1 MIDARGFNFEA
12 SDEINFRFCTRF
24 SATSQTKDTMYSTT
38 RISAAFALAALV
50 HEKQKRKSTD
60 IPYIS
65 HPMAVAAQVAVW
77 GGSEDQFIAALLH
90 DVVEDGGA
98 QYMPVID
105 EHFGKHVLDLVM
117 ACSDAAPQRGQPK
130 GAWIERKEKY
140 IANLRSAADEVLL
153 ISAADKWHN
162 LASILADAKQL
173 GEVVFDRF
181 IWQDFE
187 RTDKKKMVLWYYKEL
202 LAVYRERNVPVVVE
216 LENLLSE
223 IENVTGQK
231 R

>member
-1 MIDARGFNFEA
+1 MIDARGISLVA
-12 SDEINFRFCTRF
+12 SDGLDSVHFDF
-24 SATSQTKDTMYSTT
+24 SSQTQSKDTMYSTD

-65 HPMAVAAQVAVW
+65 HPMAVAAQVSVW
-77 GGSEDQFIAALLH
+77 GGSEEQFIAALLH

-98 QYMPVID
+98 QYMPVIE

-162 LASILADAKQL
+162 LASILADAKEL

-181 IWQDFE
+181 IRQDFE

>member
-1 MIDARGFNFEA
+1 
-12 SDEINFRFCTRF
+12 
-24 SATSQTKDTMYSTT
+24 MYSTT

-65 HPMAVAAQVAVW
+65 HPMAVAAQVSVW

-98 QYMPVID
+98 QYMPVIE

-173 GEVVFDRF
+173 GEMVFDRF
-181 IWQDFE
+181 IRHDFE
-187 RTDKKKMVLWYYKEL
+187 RTDKKKMVLWYYKEIIS
-202 LAVYRERNVPVVVE
+202 VYRERKVAAAPE
-216 LENLLSE
+216 LDSLLDE
-223 IENVTGQK
+223 IVTVTQAD
-231 R
+231 

>member
-1 MIDARGFNFEA
+1 
-12 SDEINFRFCTRF
+12 
-24 SATSQTKDTMYSTT
+24 MYSTD

-65 HPMAVAAQVAVW
+65 HPMAVAAQVSVW

-98 QYMPVID
+98 QYMPVIE

-117 ACSDAAPQRGQPK
+117 ACSDAAPLRGQPK

-181 IWQDFE
+181 IRQDFE

-216 LENLLSE
+216 LENLLNE

>member
-1 MIDARGFNFEA
+1 
-12 SDEINFRFCTRF
+12 
-24 SATSQTKDTMYSTT
+24 MYSTD

-50 HEKQKRKSTD
+50 HEKQTRKSTN

-130 GAWIERKEKY
+130 GGWIERKEKY

-162 LASILADAKQL
+162 LASILADAKEL

-181 IWQDFE
+181 IRQDFE

>member
-1 MIDARGFNFEA
+1 
-12 SDEINFRFCTRF
+12 
-24 SATSQTKDTMYSTT
+24 MYSTD

-50 HEKQKRKSTD
+50 HEKQTRKSTD

-98 QYMPVID
+98 QYMPVIE

-162 LASILADAKQL
+162 LASILANAKQL
-173 GEVVFDRF
+173 GEMVFDRF
-181 IWQDFE
+181 IRQDFE
-187 RTDKKKMVLWYYKEL
+187 RTDKKKMVLWYYKEIIS
-202 LAVYRERNVPVVVE
+202 VYRERKVAAAPE
-216 LENLLSE
+216 LDSLLDE
-223 IENVTGQK
+223 IVTVTQAD
-231 R
+231 

>member
-1 MIDARGFNFEA
+1 
-12 SDEINFRFCTRF
+12 
-24 SATSQTKDTMYSTT
+24 MYSTD

-65 HPMAVAAQVAVW
+65 HPMAVAAQVSVW

-98 QYMPVID
+98 QYMPVIE

-162 LASILADAKQL
+162 LARILADAKQL

-181 IWQDFE
+181 IRQDFE

>member
-1 MIDARGFNFEA
+1 
-12 SDEINFRFCTRF
+12 
-24 SATSQTKDTMYSTT
+24 MYSTT

-65 HPMAVAAQVAVW
+65 HPMAVAAQVSVW

-98 QYMPVID
+98 QYMPVIE

-181 IWQDFE
+181 IRQDFE

-202 LAVYRERNVPVVVE
+202 RAVYRERNVPVVVE

>member
-1 MIDARGFNFEA
+1 
-12 SDEINFRFCTRF
+12 
-24 SATSQTKDTMYSTT
+24 MYSTD

-50 HEKQKRKSTD
+50 HEKQTRKSTN

-77 GGSEDQFIAALLH
+77 GGSEEQFIAALLH

-98 QYMPVID
+98 QYMPVIE

-181 IWQDFE
+181 IRQDFE

>member
-1 MIDARGFNFEA
+1 
-12 SDEINFRFCTRF
+12 
-24 SATSQTKDTMYSTT
+24 MYSTD

-65 HPMAVAAQVAVW
+65 HPMAVAAQVSVW
-77 GGSEDQFIAALLH
+77 GGSEEQFIAALLH

-98 QYMPVID
+98 QYMPVIE
-105 EHFGKHVLDLVM
+105 EHFGKNVLDLVM

-181 IWQDFE
+181 IRQDFE

>member
-1 MIDARGFNFEA
+1 
-12 SDEINFRFCTRF
+12 
-24 SATSQTKDTMYSTT
+24 MYSTT

-65 HPMAVAAQVAVW
+65 HPMAVAAQVSVW

-181 IWQDFE
+181 IRQDFE

>member
-1 MIDARGFNFEA
+1 
-12 SDEINFRFCTRF
+12 
-24 SATSQTKDTMYSTT
+24 MYSTT

-98 QYMPVID
+98 QYKPVIE

-173 GEVVFDRF
+173 GEMVFDRF
-181 IWQDFE
+181 IRQDFE

-216 LENLLSE
+216 LENLLNE

>member
-1 MIDARGFNFEA
+1 
-12 SDEINFRFCTRF
+12 
-24 SATSQTKDTMYSTT
+24 MYSTT

-65 HPMAVAAQVAVW
+65 HPMAVAAQVSVW

-98 QYMPVID
+98 QYMPVIE

-173 GEVVFDRF
+173 GEMVFDRF
-181 IWQDFE
+181 IRQDFE

-202 LAVYRERNVPVVVE
+202 LAVYRERKVAAAPE
-216 LENLLSE
+216 LDSLLDE
-223 IENVTGQK
+223 IVTVTQAD
-231 R
+231 

>member
-1 MIDARGFNFEA
+1 
-12 SDEINFRFCTRF
+12 
-24 SATSQTKDTMYSTT
+24 MYSTD

-50 HEKQKRKSTD
+50 HEKQTRKSTD

-65 HPMAVAAQVAVW
+65 HPMAIAAQVAVW

-98 QYMPVID
+98 QYMPVIE

-181 IWQDFE
+181 IRQDFE

>member
-1 MIDARGFNFEA
+1 
-12 SDEINFRFCTRF
+12 
-24 SATSQTKDTMYSTT
+24 MYSTD

-50 HEKQKRKSTD
+50 HEKQTRKSTD

-98 QYMPVID
+98 QYMPVIE

-173 GEVVFDRF
+173 GEMVLDRF
-181 IWQDFE
+181 IRQDFE
-187 RTDKKKMVLWYYKEL
+187 RTDKKKMVLWYYKEIIS
-202 LAVYRERNVPVVVE
+202 VYRERKVAAAPE
-216 LENLLSE
+216 LDSLLDE
-223 IENVTGQK
+223 IVTVTQAD
-231 R
+231 

>member
-1 MIDARGFNFEA
+1 
-12 SDEINFRFCTRF
+12 
-24 SATSQTKDTMYSTT
+24 MYSTD

-50 HEKQKRKSTD
+50 HEKQTRKSTN

-98 QYMPVID
+98 QYMPVI
-105 EHFGKHVLDLVM
+105 EKHFGKHVLDLVM

-181 IWQDFE
+181 IRQDFE
-187 RTDKKKMVLWYYKEL
+187 RTDKKKMVLWYYKEIIS
-202 LAVYRERNVPVVVE
+202 VYRERKVAAAPE
-216 LENLLSE
+216 LDSLLDE
-223 IENVTGQK
+223 IVTVTQAD
-231 R
+231 

>member
-1 MIDARGFNFEA
+1 
-12 SDEINFRFCTRF
+12 
-24 SATSQTKDTMYSTT
+24 MYSTT

-98 QYMPVID
+98 QYMPVIE

-181 IWQDFE
+181 IRQDFE

-223 IENVTGQK
+223 IENVTG
-231 R
+231 

>member
-1 MIDARGFNFEA
+1 
-12 SDEINFRFCTRF
+12 
-24 SATSQTKDTMYSTT
+24 MYSTT

-65 HPMAVAAQVAVW
+65 HPMAVAAQVSVW

-98 QYMPVID
+98 QYKPVIE

-117 ACSDAAPQRGQPK
+117 ACTDAAPQRGQPK

-181 IWQDFE
+181 IRQDFE

-202 LAVYRERNVPVVVE
+202 LAVYREQNVPVVVE

>member
-1 MIDARGFNFEA
+1 MIDARGISLVA
-12 SDEINFRFCTRF
+12 SDGLDSVHFDF
-24 SATSQTKDTMYSTT
+24 SSQTQSKDTMYSTD

-65 HPMAVAAQVAVW
+65 HPMAVAAQVSVW
-77 GGSEDQFIAALLH
+77 GGSEEQFIAALLH

-98 QYMPVID
+98 QYMPVIE

-181 IWQDFE
+181 IRQDFE

>member
-1 MIDARGFNFEA
+1 
-12 SDEINFRFCTRF
+12 
-24 SATSQTKDTMYSTT
+24 MYSTT

-65 HPMAVAAQVAVW
+65 HPMAVAAQVSVW

-98 QYMPVID
+98 QYMPVIE

-173 GEVVFDRF
+173 GEMVFDRF
-181 IWQDFE
+181 IRQDFE
-187 RTDKKKMVLWYYKEL
+187 RTDKKKMVLWYYKEIIS
-202 LAVYRERNVPVVVE
+202 VYRERKVTAAPE
-216 LENLLSE
+216 LDSLLDE
-223 IENVTGQK
+223 IVTVTQAD
-231 R
+231 

>member
-1 MIDARGFNFEA
+1 
-12 SDEINFRFCTRF
+12 
-24 SATSQTKDTMYSTT
+24 MYSTT

-50 HEKQKRKSTD
+50 HEKQKRKSAD

-65 HPMAVAAQVAVW
+65 HPMAVAAQVSVW

-98 QYMPVID
+98 QYMPVIE

-181 IWQDFE
+181 IRQDFE

>member
-1 MIDARGFNFEA
+1 
-12 SDEINFRFCTRF
+12 
-24 SATSQTKDTMYSTT
+24 MYSTT

-98 QYMPVID
+98 QYKPVIE

-173 GEVVFDRF
+173 GEMVFDRF
-181 IWQDFE
+181 IRQDFE
-187 RTDKKKMVLWYYKEL
+187 RTDKKKMVLWYYKEIIS
-202 LAVYRERNVPVVVE
+202 VYRERKVAAAPE
-216 LENLLSE
+216 LDSLLDE
-223 IENVTGQK
+223 IVTVTQAN
-231 R
+231 

>member
-1 MIDARGFNFEA
+1 
-12 SDEINFRFCTRF
+12 
-24 SATSQTKDTMYSTT
+24 MYSTD

-50 HEKQKRKSTD
+50 HEKQTRKSTD

-98 QYMPVID
+98 QYMPVIED
-105 EHFGKHVLDLVM
+105 HFGKHVLDLVM

-173 GEVVFDRF
+173 GEMVFDRF
-181 IWQDFE
+181 IRQDFE
-187 RTDKKKMVLWYYKEL
+187 RTDKKKMVLWYYKEIIS
-202 LAVYRERNVPVVVE
+202 VYRERKVTAAPE
-216 LENLLSE
+216 LDSLLDE
-223 IENVTGQK
+223 IVTVTQAD
-231 R
+231 

>member
-1 MIDARGFNFEA
+1 
-12 SDEINFRFCTRF
+12 
-24 SATSQTKDTMYSTT
+24 MYSTT

-65 HPMAVAAQVAVW
+65 HPMAVAAQVSVW

-98 QYMPVID
+98 QYMPVIE

-173 GEVVFDRF
+173 GKVVFDRF
-181 IWQDFE
+181 IRQDFE

>member
-1 MIDARGFNFEA
+1 
-12 SDEINFRFCTRF
+12 
-24 SATSQTKDTMYSTT
+24 MYSTT

-65 HPMAVAAQVAVW
+65 HPMAVAAQVSVW

-98 QYMPVID
+98 QYMPIIE

-162 LASILADAKQL
+162 LASILADAKEL

-181 IWQDFE
+181 IRQDFE

-223 IENVTGQK
+223 IENFTGQK

>member
-1 MIDARGFNFEA
+1 
-12 SDEINFRFCTRF
+12 
-24 SATSQTKDTMYSTT
+24 MYSTD

-50 HEKQKRKSTD
+50 HEKQTRKSTN

-65 HPMAVAAQVAVW
+65 HPMAVATQVAVW

-98 QYMPVID
+98 QYKPVIE

-173 GEVVFDRF
+173 GEMVFDCF
-181 IWQDFE
+181 IRQDFE

>member
-1 MIDARGFNFEA
+1 
-12 SDEINFRFCTRF
+12 
-24 SATSQTKDTMYSTT
+24 MYSTT

-65 HPMAVAAQVAVW
+65 HPMAVAAQVSVW

-98 QYMPVID
+98 QYMPVIE

-181 IWQDFE
+181 IRQDFE

-202 LAVYRERNVPVVVE
+202 LAVYRERNMPVVVE

>member
-1 MIDARGFNFEA
+1 
-12 SDEINFRFCTRF
+12 
-24 SATSQTKDTMYSTT
+24 MYSTD

-50 HEKQKRKSTD
+50 HEKQTRKSTN

-98 QYMPVID
+98 QYMPVI
-105 EHFGKHVLDLVM
+105 EKHFGKHVLDLVM

-162 LASILADAKQL
+162 LASILAGAKQL

-181 IWQDFE
+181 IRQDFE
-187 RTDKKKMVLWYYKEL
+187 RTDKKKMVLWYYKEIIS
-202 LAVYRERNVPVVVE
+202 VYRERKVAAAPE
-216 LENLLSE
+216 LDSLLDE
-223 IENVTGQK
+223 IVTVTQAD
-231 R
+231 

>member
-1 MIDARGFNFEA
+1 
-12 SDEINFRFCTRF
+12 
-24 SATSQTKDTMYSTT
+24 MYSTT

-65 HPMAVAAQVAVW
+65 HPMAVAAQVSVW

-98 QYMPVID
+98 QYMPVIE

-117 ACSDAAPQRGQPK
+117 ACSDAAPQRDQPK

-181 IWQDFE
+181 IRQDFE

>member
-1 MIDARGFNFEA
+1 MIDARGISLVV
-12 SDEINFRFCTRF
+12 SDGFDSVRFGF
-24 SATSQTKDTMYSTT
+24 SSQTQSKDTMYSTD

-65 HPMAVAAQVAVW
+65 HPMAVAAQVSVW

-98 QYMPVID
+98 QYMPVIE

-181 IWQDFE
+181 IRQDFE
-187 RTDKKKMVLWYYKEL
+187 RTDKKKMVLWYYKAL

>member
-1 MIDARGFNFEA
+1 
-12 SDEINFRFCTRF
+12 
-24 SATSQTKDTMYSTT
+24 MYSTD

-65 HPMAVAAQVAVW
+65 HPMAVAAQVSVW

-98 QYMPVID
+98 QYMPVIED
-105 EHFGKHVLDLVM
+105 HFGKHVLDLVM

-181 IWQDFE
+181 IRQDFE

>member
-1 MIDARGFNFEA
+1 
-12 SDEINFRFCTRF
+12 
-24 SATSQTKDTMYSTT
+24 MYSTT
-38 RISAAFALAALV
+38 RISAAFALAVLV

-181 IWQDFE
+181 IRQDFE

>member
-1 MIDARGFNFEA
+1 
-12 SDEINFRFCTRF
+12 
-24 SATSQTKDTMYSTT
+24 MYSTT

-65 HPMAVAAQVAVW
+65 HPMAVAAQVSVW

-90 DVVEDGGA
+90 DVAEDGGA
-98 QYMPVID
+98 QYMPVIE

-181 IWQDFE
+181 ILQDFE
-187 RTDKKKMVLWYYKEL
+187 RTDKKKMVLWYYKEIIS
-202 LAVYRERNVPVVVE
+202 VYRERNVPVVVE

>member
-1 MIDARGFNFEA
+1 
-12 SDEINFRFCTRF
+12 
-24 SATSQTKDTMYSTT
+24 MYSTD

-65 HPMAVAAQVAVW
+65 HPMAVAAQVSVW

-98 QYMPVID
+98 QYMPVIE

-140 IANLRSAADEVLL
+140 IANLRSAAVEVLR

-181 IWQDFE
+181 IRQDFE

>member
-1 MIDARGFNFEA
+1 
-12 SDEINFRFCTRF
+12 
-24 SATSQTKDTMYSTT
+24 MYSTT

-65 HPMAVAAQVAVW
+65 HPMAVAAQVSVW

-98 QYMPVID
+98 QYMPVIE

-173 GEVVFDRF
+173 DEVVFDRF
-181 IWQDFE
+181 IRQDFE

-223 IENVTGQK
+223 IEDVTGQK

>member
-1 MIDARGFNFEA
+1 
-12 SDEINFRFCTRF
+12 
-24 SATSQTKDTMYSTT
+24 MYSTD

-50 HEKQKRKSTD
+50 HEKQTRKSTD

-98 QYMPVID
+98 LYMPVI
-105 EHFGKHVLDLVM
+105 EKHFGKHVLDLVM

-181 IWQDFE
+181 IRQDFE
-187 RTDKKKMVLWYYKEL
+187 RTDKKKMVLWYYKEIIS
-202 LAVYRERNVPVVVE
+202 VYRERKVAAAPE
-216 LENLLSE
+216 LDSLLDE
-223 IENVTGQK
+223 IVTVTQAD
-231 R
+231 

>member
-1 MIDARGFNFEA
+1 MIDARGISLVA
-12 SDEINFRFCTRF
+12 SDGLDSVHFDF
-24 SATSQTKDTMYSTT
+24 SSQTQSKDTMYSTD

-65 HPMAVAAQVAVW
+65 HPMAVAAQVSVW
-77 GGSEDQFIAALLH
+77 GGSEEQFIAALLH

-98 QYMPVID
+98 QYMPVIE

-162 LASILADAKQL
+162 LASILADAKEL

-181 IWQDFE
+181 IRQDFE

-223 IENVTGQK
+223 IEIVTGQK

>member
-1 MIDARGFNFEA
+1 
-12 SDEINFRFCTRF
+12 
-24 SATSQTKDTMYSTT
+24 MYSTD

-140 IANLRSAADEVLL
+140 IANLRSAADEALL

-181 IWQDFE
+181 IRQDFE
-187 RTDKKKMVLWYYKEL
+187 RADKKKMVLWYYKEL

>member
-1 MIDARGFNFEA
+1 
-12 SDEINFRFCTRF
+12 
-24 SATSQTKDTMYSTT
+24 MYSTD

-65 HPMAVAAQVAVW
+65 HPMAVAAQVSVW

-98 QYMPVID
+98 QYMPVIE

-181 IWQDFE
+181 IRQDFE
-187 RTDKKKMVLWYYKEL
+187 RTDKKKMVFWYYKEL

>member
-1 MIDARGFNFEA
+1 
-12 SDEINFRFCTRF
+12 
-24 SATSQTKDTMYSTT
+24 MYSTD

-65 HPMAVAAQVAVW
+65 HPMAVAAQVSVW

-98 QYMPVID
+98 QYMPVIE

-162 LASILADAKQL
+162 LASILADAKRL

-181 IWQDFE
+181 IRQDFE